1 MPSCTV
7 LGSGITAEPSAP
19 IGCPWSPRENWGCV
33 CGGGLAVLLLPV
45 WCWGAG
51 GNLCPQRPPV
61 PMGAAGWEE
70 TGSARGFSRNGPA
83 AGLGPPHP
91 FAGWSCGVLWGPW
104 GGFTAVGWF
113 EVVRWFRATGKGV
126 FVGSGALRVRHCGE
140 GTQGSPL
147 APPALLTEGRSGSRR
162 SAQGG
167 TLSHGCTTAS
177 TTQVPSCTASPAGD
191 VMCGAV

>member
-1 MPSCTV
+1 MPSCTM

-33 CGGGLAVLLLPV
+33 CVGGSGCAAATSVVLGCRREFVSPETP
-45 WCWGAG
+45 G
-51 GNLCPQRPPV
+51 PR
-61 PMGAAGWEE
+61 AAGWEE

-126 FVGSGALRVRHCGE
+126 FVGSGVLRVRHCGE
-140 GTQGSPL
+140 GTQGSPV